1 MSTPGRQCRHGGQPI
16 EPIETLSS
24 EKLTRYW
31 GGILENSWAK
41 ALAALAVLLH
51 AAIALPVRPLSA
63 SSDDGGWI
71 RHAEDEPRFKEV
83 FAVEKAPSP
92 LKARVHFAD
101 FEEFPE
107 RGSEKPV
114 QLVADEEPEPSL
126 RKGLRRRS
134 ITGRVSP
141 APKVEVLMPRKQEE
155 RPVPL
160 IEPIRPSAT
169 VRPASF
175 QDEPAPEALPSLLP
189 ASPELDDFEPTTP
202 MPQSESIELAPLAP
216 EPTLVPQ
223 PDYIQPV
230 FGDII
235 GEDSPIYFDDS
246 QTCDT
251 CCSSNEM
258 TGIGRERVMH
268 APFVVTTSQ
277 PFNHYQFGMD
287 LNYNFDRPNRA
298 EYLWAAPPA
307 GPLMGETHVDYQ
319 DFTFR
324 IETGNSRF
332 STSTTL
338 PFRAMDPEIAGN
350 HFGFSNMIITTK
362 TVLLDGRKWQITQ
375 LLNTYLNTG
384 SAGKGLGNGHTTL
397 EPGVLVR
404 YEVDPYNY
412 LHGEMKYWFP
422 IGGNK
427 LFEGQVF
434 SSGLAWSHL
443 AVDTDDLALIY
454 TLEGTHSVIE
464 TGRFSPP
471 GVGVPRRIDGHNI
484 FTGHIGA
491 RLIWD
496 TGGDLGVVEYGLNYG
511 VPLGGHQWSEHRI
524 LFNVRFSF

>member
-1 MSTPGRQCRHGGQPI
+1 MAQIDPPDGQCRYGRKRPEPI
-16 EPIETLSS
+16 EPLFS
-24 EKLTRYW
+24 EKLTKYW
-31 GGILENSWAK
+31 GGILDNRWAR
-41 ALAALAVLLH
+41 ALAALTVLLH
-51 AAIALPVRPLSA
+51 AAIALPVRPLFASA
-63 SSDDGGWI
+63 DDGGWI
-71 RHAEDEPRFKEV
+71 RHSEEEFEPRQAPAAQATSPADEPKVQFVDFEAERLEQAV
-83 FAVEKAPSP
+83 TRAGFAVKTKRRPRLRQG
-92 LKARVHFAD
+92 LKRL
-101 FEEFPE
+101 E
-107 RGSEKPV
+107 
-114 QLVADEEPEPSL
+114 
-126 RKGLRRRS
+126 
-134 ITGRVSP
+134 
-141 APKVEVLMPRKQEE
+141 APKDSPSVVTTQSDWKNQAIPLIDSASRPKAVRQTAFQEE
-155 RPVPL
+155 AEEESLPFLLPESPE
-160 IEPIRPSAT
+160 IDDFAPITPMA
-169 VRPASF
+169 
-175 QDEPAPEALPSLLP
+175 QPEA
-189 ASPELDDFEPTTP
+189 
-202 MPQSESIELAPLAP
+202 IELAPLAP
-216 EPTLVPQ
+216 EPVFNPQ

-235 GEDSPIYFDDS
+235 GEDGPIYLDDS
-246 QTCDT
+246 IACDS
-251 CCSSNEM
+251 CCGGNEM

-277 PFNHYQFGMD
+277 PFNHYQFGLD

-298 EYLWAAPPA
+298 EYLWAGPPA
-307 GPLMGETHVDYQ
+307 GPLLGETHVDYQ

-324 IETGNSRF
+324 IEAGTSRF
-332 STSTTL
+332 STSTTI
-338 PFRAMDPEIAGN
+338 PFRAIDPEIAGN

-384 SAGKGLGNGHTTL
+384 SAGKGLGNGHTTM

-464 TGRFSPP
+464 SGRFSPP

-491 RLIWD
+491 RMIWD
-496 TGGDLGVVEYGLNYG
+496 TGGDLGVIEYGLNYG